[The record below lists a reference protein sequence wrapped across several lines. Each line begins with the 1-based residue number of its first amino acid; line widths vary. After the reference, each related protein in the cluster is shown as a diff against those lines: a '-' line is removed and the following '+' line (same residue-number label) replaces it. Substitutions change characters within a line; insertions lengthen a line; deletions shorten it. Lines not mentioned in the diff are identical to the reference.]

1 MARRQTFDSERNRGE
16 HTDSC
21 IDVVLCSVCRY
32 HRRRSRPRCQSQ
44 RGEIY
49 EPHQLVYFQPI
60 AVESH
65 GAFRSS
71 GLSFVTSYHFG
82 KTLDR
87 HFWRL
92 ARDTSLV
99 SKTVDHHATIQ
110 YRFKISHEGF
120 VSADEIRPFRY
131 SNF

>member
-1 MARRQTFDSERNRGE
+1 MSSYARFAGITGAAADL
-16 HTDSC
+16 
-21 IDVVLCSVCRY
+21 VA
-32 HRRRSRPRCQSQ
+32 SRKEAKYTS
-44 RGEIY
+44 GN

-120 VSADEIRPFRY
+120 VSADEIPPFRY